1 MYPARV
7 RAGLP
12 PITGLP
18 LRSAPAKQGMA
29 ASTPLGDAFYAA
41 ARQAVLDLSETLAD
55 DVGSLG
61 IRVTAVLSD
70 GFHTRPSVGRALI
83 GVPGMAGAP
92 GRLRMHETRGAWYFS
107 VDGRQPGDPGKAADA
122 LLRIAT
128 AVEPPALAYLT
139 SNAYRKAAEKM
150 TLFGQVIAS
159 RQCATSF

>member
-1 MYPARV
+1 M
-7 RAGLP
+7 
-12 PITGLP
+12 
-18 LRSAPAKQGMA
+18 
-29 ASTPLGDAFYAA
+29 
-41 ARQAVLDLSETLAD
+41 
-55 DVGSLG
+55 
-61 IRVTAVLSD
+61 LSD
-70 GFHTRPSVGRALI
+70 GFHTRPSVGQAL
-83 GVPGMAGAP
+83 VEVP
-92 GRLRMHETRGAWYFS
+92 GRLRMHGTPGALGMAGSSGTYGMYGMAGTSGTYGTPRAWHFS